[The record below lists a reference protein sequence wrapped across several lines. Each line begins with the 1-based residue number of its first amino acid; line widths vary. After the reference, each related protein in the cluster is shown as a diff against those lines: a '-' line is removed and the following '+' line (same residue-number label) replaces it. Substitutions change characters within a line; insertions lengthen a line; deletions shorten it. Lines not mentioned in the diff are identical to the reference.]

1 MTPARQR
8 WTLAA
13 CCCSQFLILLDVTT
27 LNVALPS
34 IQRELDVSTGNLV
47 WVINAYVLPL
57 ASLILVA
64 GTLGD
69 RYGRRRVFLAG
80 FGLFTIFSVG
90 CALATSDDMLIVFR
104 ALQGVGAA
112 LLAPLSLSILVD
124 AYPPERRAWAIGIWA
139 TVAGFGFGGGPILG
153 GLLIELFDWSAI
165 FWMNVPIGIVGM
177 LVTLAFVRESRDP
190 NARRLDLGGAA
201 LVSAGLFCLT
211 FALVESDQHAWTS
224 AFTLGFLGA
233 AAALLA
239 LFLVHEARYSD
250 PMLPLGFFRRR
261 VFARANVLYAVLYAA
276 LAGTLFFVSLYFQN
290 VQGYSALETGI
301 SWLVMNVPFLVV
313 SVVAGRIQGR
323 FGARRV
329 VLTGTVLGGLGVLGF
344 VRSASTRPSRSRFP
358 RTSSSGSGTACAC
371 RPSRPSRWARSRSS
385 TRASPRAY

>member
-1 MTPARQR
+1 M
-8 WTLAA
+8 
-13 CCCSQFLILLDVTT
+13 
-27 LNVALPS
+27 
-34 IQRELDVSTGNLV
+34 
-47 WVINAYVLPL
+47 
-57 ASLILVA
+57 
-64 GTLGD
+64 
-69 RYGRRRVFLAG
+69 
-80 FGLFTIFSVG
+80 
-90 CALATSDDMLIVFR
+90 
-104 ALQGVGAA
+104 
-112 LLAPLSLSILVD
+112 
-124 AYPPERRAWAIGIWA
+124 
-139 TVAGFGFGGGPILG
+139 AGFGFGGGPILG

-233 AAALLA
+233 AAVLLA

-344 VRSASTRPSRSRFP
+344 VPLGVDSSFALSIPGVP
-358 RTSSSGSGTACAC
+358 RRRARATACAC